1 MRVLSVASEAFPL
14 VKTGGLAD
22 VVGALP
28 GALKPLGVIV
38 RTLIPGYPGVL
49 EKLERPK
56 AVARIDKLFGGAAR
70 LLAAKAHGLD
80 LFVLD
85 APHLFGRP
93 GNPYVDQHGR
103 DWPDNAYRFAA
114 LSQAA
119 AMIGTG
125 LVPSYRP
132 NVVHAHDWQAGLAP
146 AYLHYQGGGR
156 PGTVM
161 TVHNLAFQ
169 GRFPAEYLKQLGL
182 PPASLSMVDGVEYYG
197 GIGFLKAGLRLA
209 DRITTVSP
217 TYAAEI
223 STPEGGMGLGGLIRG
238 RADLLSGILN
248 GIDTTVWDPAADPHL
263 KATRKGESLA
273 WRRQNKQAL
282 KARFGLSPRSE
293 AMLFGVISRLSE
305 QKGLDLLLAAL
316 PRLLALGADLVVLGA
331 GDAALEQ
338 AFRAASLA
346 SPERIGVFIGYDEPL
361 AHLIQG
367 GSDAL
372 LVPSRFEPCGLTQLC
387 AMRYGSAPV
396 VARVGGLADTV
407 IDANEMALAAGVATG
422 FHFYPVAR
430 EPLERAIARAVSL
443 WREPKAW
450 RRLQENAMATDVG
463 WRRPAEK
470 YARLY
475 REAAAARELTA

>member
-1 MRVLSVASEAFPL
+1 LRVLSVASEVFPL

-28 GALKPLGVIV
+28 GALKPLGVSV
-38 RTLIPGYPGVL
+38 RTLVPGYPGVM
-49 EKLERPK
+49 EKIERPK
-56 AVARIDKLFGGAAR
+56 AVARIEKLFGGSAR

-114 LSQAA
+114 LSQLG

-125 LVPSYRP
+125 LVPGYQP
-132 NVVHAHDWQAGLAP
+132 HVVHAHDWQAGLAP
-146 AYLHYQGGGR
+146 AYLHYRGGDR

-169 GRFPAEYLKQLGL
+169 GRFPAELLQPLGL
-182 PPASLSMVDGVEYYG
+182 PPASLSMVDGVEYFG

-248 GIDTTVWDPAADPHL
+248 GIDTTVWNPAADPHL
-263 KATRKGESLA
+263 KAMRKGESLA

-282 KARFGLSPRSE
+282 KARFGLSPRAES
-293 AMLFGVISRLSE
+293 MLFGVISRLTE
-305 QKGLDLLLAAL
+305 QKGVDLLFAAL

-338 AFRAASLA
+338 AFRAAALA
-346 SPERIGVFIGYDEPL
+346 SPERVGVFIGYDEPL

-422 FHFYPVAR
+422 FQFYPVAR

-443 WREPKAW
+443 WREPKTW
-450 RRLQENAMATDVG
+450 RRLQENGMTTDVG

-470 YARLY
+470 YAAIY
-475 REAAAARELTA
+475 REVAAARQAAA